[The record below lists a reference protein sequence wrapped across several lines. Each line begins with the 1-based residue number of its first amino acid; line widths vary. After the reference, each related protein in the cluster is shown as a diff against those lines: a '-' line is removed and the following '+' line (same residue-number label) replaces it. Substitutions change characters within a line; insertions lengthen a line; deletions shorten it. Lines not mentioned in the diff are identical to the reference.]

1 MPRKQATTS
10 AKRARPG
17 KRAVRRRRAS
27 ASKALART
35 TPARKTPASKTPAS
49 KTSASKTSA
58 SKARA
63 IEATLAELAHEIRTP
78 LTGILALGE
87 LLTTSELGARERG
100 WAAAIKSTAEH
111 LAMLTSL
118 IVDAA
123 RADAKGLVLRR
134 ELIRP
139 RYLAE
144 ALAVSLTART
154 DAKGLQAEIAIAP
167 DLPEGVIGD
176 MLRLR
181 GALENLIDN
190 AVKFT
195 EHGTVRLAVTAE
207 KAARER
213 VRLVFTV
220 SDSGIGLSAAEIRRL
235 FRPFAQANDET
246 GRRFG
251 GAGLGLAFVKR
262 IAKAM
267 GGDLT
272 VTSQPDHG
280 SHFRLT
286 GTFDKV
292 AAAAADRDGP
302 TVEHAPAALRP
313 LNILCAEDNPYGR
326 VVLNTILTELG
337 HRADF
342 VGTGTAA
349 VETAARGG
357 YDVVLMDVTLPGLDG
372 LEAARRIRALDRP
385 AGGVVLIGIS
395 GRANAADEAAGY
407 AAGMDGY
414 LVKPISPAALTRLL
428 GSLSTRT

>member
-1 MPRKQATTS
+1 MPSKKATTS
-10 AKRARPG
+10 AKRARPR
-17 KRAVRRRRAS
+17 KRAPPRRRTA
-27 ASKALART
+27 APPL
-35 TPARKTPASKTPAS
+35 
-49 KTSASKTSA
+49 
-58 SKARA
+58 RA

-87 LLTTSELGARERG
+87 LLTTSDLGERERG

-123 RADAKGLVLRR
+123 RADAEGLVLRR

-139 RYLAE
+139 RRVAQ
-144 ALAVSLTART
+144 ALAASLTARA
-154 DAKGLQAEIAIAP
+154 DAKGLAAEVAVAA
-167 DLPEGVIGD
+167 DLPEAVIGD
-176 MLRLR
+176 PLRLR

-195 EHGTVRLAVTAE
+195 ERGSVRLEVAGE
-207 KAARER
+207 KAARGR
-213 VRLVFTV
+213 VRLRFTV
-220 SDSGIGLSAAEIRRL
+220 SDSGIGLAAAEIKRL
-235 FRPFAQANDET
+235 FRPFAQASEQT
-246 GRRFG
+246 ARRFG

-272 VTSQPDHG
+272 VTSKPG
-280 SHFRLT
+280 SGSSFRLT
-286 GTFDKV
+286 ATFDRV
-292 AAAAADRDGP
+292 AEAPHAADGDGPATHAAAP
-302 TVEHAPAALRP
+302 LRP

-349 VETAARGG
+349 VEAAARGR

-372 LEAARRIRALDRP
+372 LEASRRIRALDRP
-385 AGGVVLIGIS
+385 AGGVILIGIS
-395 GRANAADEAAGY
+395 GRANAADEAAGR

-428 GSLSTRT
+428 VSLSARA

>member
-1 MPRKQATTS
+1 MP
-10 AKRARPG
+10 
-17 KRAVRRRRAS
+17 
-27 ASKALART
+27 SKKAT
-35 TPARKTPASKTPAS
+35 TPARRTGRGKRATPRRRTTAPSI
-49 KTSASKTSA
+49 
-58 SKARA
+58 RA

-87 LLTTSELGARERG
+87 LLTTSDLGERERG
-100 WAAAIKSTAEH
+100 WAAAIKNTAEH

-123 RADAKGLVLRR
+123 RADAAGLVLRR

-139 RYLAE
+139 RRLAQ
-144 ALAVSLTART
+144 AAAASLKARA
-154 DAKGLQAEIAIAP
+154 DAKGLTVEVTIAADLAEA
-167 DLPEGVIGD
+167 VIGD
-176 MLRLR
+176 PLRLR

-195 EHGTVRLAVTAE
+195 ERGSVRLDVAGE
-207 KAARER
+207 KAARGR
-213 VRLVFTV
+213 VRLRFTV
-220 SDSGIGLSAAEIRRL
+220 SDSGIGLAAAEVKRL
-235 FRPFAQANDET
+235 FRPFAQASNET
-246 GRRFG
+246 ARRFG

-272 VTSQPDHG
+272 VTGKPGGGAS
-280 SHFRLT
+280 FRLT
-286 GTFDKV
+286 AVFDQV
-292 AAAAADRDGP
+292 AEAADTADRDR
-302 TVEHAPAALRP
+302 TSAVHVAPLRP
-313 LNILCAEDNPYGR
+313 LHILCAEDNPYGR

-349 VETAARGG
+349 VAAAARGG
-357 YDVVLMDVTLPGLDG
+357 YDAVLMDVTLPGLDG
-372 LEAARRIRALDRP
+372 LEATRRIRALDRP

-395 GRANAADEAAGY
+395 GRAHAADEAAGR

-428 GSLSTRT
+428 VSLSPHA

>member
-1 MPRKQATTS
+1 MPARKATPS
-10 AKRARPG
+10 AKRTRRG
-17 KRAVRRRRAS
+17 KRAVRRRAS
-27 ASKALART
+27 ASPL
-35 TPARKTPASKTPAS
+35 
-49 KTSASKTSA
+49 
-58 SKARA
+58 RA

-87 LLTTSELGARERG
+87 LLATSELGERERG

-111 LAMLTSL
+111 LAMLASL

-139 RYLAE
+139 RRLAQ
-144 ALAVSLTART
+144 ALGVSLTARA
-154 DAKGLQAEIAIAP
+154 DAKGLAAEVAIAA

-176 MLRLR
+176 PLRLR

-195 EHGTVRLAVTAE
+195 ERGRVALDVAGE
-207 KAARER
+207 KAARGR
-213 VRLVFTV
+213 VRLAFTV
-220 SDSGIGLSAAEIRRL
+220 SDSGIGLAAAEIRRL
-235 FRPFAQANDET
+235 FRPFGQASDAT
-246 GRRFG
+246 ARRFG

-272 VTSQPDHG
+272 VTSQPSG
-280 SHFRLT
+280 GTRFRLT
-286 GTFDKV
+286 AAFDQV
-292 AAAAADRDGP
+292 AEAADAADGESP
-302 TVEHAPAALRP
+302 SAARATAPLRP

-349 VETAARGG
+349 VEAAARGR

-372 LEAARRIRALDRP
+372 LEATRRIRALERP
-385 AGGVVLIGIS
+385 AGGIVLIGVS
-395 GRANAADEAAGY
+395 GRANAADEAAGR

-428 GSLSTRT
+428 VSLATRV

>member
-1 MPRKQATTS
+1 MRGKKATTS
-10 AKRARPG
+10 AKRARRA
-17 KRAVRRRRAS
+17 KRAAPRR
-27 ASKALART
+27 
-35 TPARKTPASKTPAS
+35 PADAPS
-49 KTSASKTSA
+49 
-58 SKARA
+58 ARA

-87 LLTTSELGARERG
+87 LLTTSDLGERERG
-100 WAAAIKSTAEH
+100 WASAIKSTAEH

-118 IVDAA
+118 NVDAA
-123 RADAKGLVLRR
+123 RADAEGLVLRR

-139 RYLAE
+139 RRLAQT
-144 ALAVSLTART
+144 LAASLTARA
-154 DAKGLQAEIAIAP
+154 DAKGLTAAVAIAA
-167 DLPEGVIGD
+167 DLPEAVIGD
-176 MLRLR
+176 PLRLR

-195 EHGTVRLAVTAE
+195 ERGSVRLDVAGE
-207 KAARER
+207 RAARGR
-213 VRLVFTV
+213 VRLRFTV
-220 SDSGIGLSAAEIRRL
+220 SDSGIGLAAAEVKRL
-235 FRPFAQANDET
+235 FRPFAQASNET
-246 GRRFG
+246 ALRFG

-272 VTSQPDHG
+272 VTSKPG
-280 SHFRLT
+280 GGASFRLT
-286 GTFDKV
+286 ATFDPV
-292 AAAAADRDGP
+292 AEMADAADREG
-302 TVEHAPAALRP
+302 TSAAHVAPLRP

-349 VETAARGG
+349 VAAAARGG

-372 LEAARRIRALDRP
+372 LEATRRIRALDRP

-395 GRANAADEAAGY
+395 GRANAADEAAGR

-428 GSLSTRT
+428 ASLSARKGLSSGAR